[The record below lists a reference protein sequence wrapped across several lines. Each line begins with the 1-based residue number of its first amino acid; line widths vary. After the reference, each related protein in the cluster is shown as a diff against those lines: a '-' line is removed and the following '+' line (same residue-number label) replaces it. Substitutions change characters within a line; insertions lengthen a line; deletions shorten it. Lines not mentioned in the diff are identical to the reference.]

1 MEKKKVKEFFDTDFG
16 PLNDDDEDGSANSIY
31 FEGTPL
37 PGYPNP

>member
-1 MEKKKVKEFFDTDFG
+1 MKRKKAKEFFDTDFG
-16 PLNDDDEDGSANSIY
+16 PLNDEDEDGSAKSIY